1 MRRAVVMSK
10 AGVCIVVR
18 TCRGLRTMEARR
30 SEPSHRECDP
40 DAIGC
45 LSNVVLSHLWKIR
58 ASMKRNLIWRA
69 RLVVVREM
77 LS

>member
-1 MRRAVVMSK
+1 MRRVVVMSR

-40 DAIGC
+40 DAIDC
-45 LSNVVLSHLWKIR
+45 LLNVVLSHLWKMR

-69 RLVVVREM
+69 RRVFVQEM